1 MLLTVAAVMLPLCR
15 PKVRGAL
22 AARWHRACHR
32 AAPRAD
38 DEAVF
43 LAAIRAELR
52 AGASVRHAFV
62 AAAARV
68 PDLPLA
74 PAVRL
79 AQAGMPL
86 GEVGRAAAAALPV
99 NGRHATAALELTA
112 RTGARAAALF
122 GRLAERAAE
131 AQATVRERRALTAQA
146 RFSALVVAGLPV
158 LPAAVVTLTGGA
170 SSAAAAGPLGMVVL
184 VGGVALEVAGLG
196 VVVWLLRR
204 FGT

>member
-1 MLLTVAAVMLPLCR
+1 MLLIVALLLVLSR
-15 PKVRGAL
+15 SSVRRAL
-22 AARWHRACHR
+22 AARWRRAR
-32 AAPRAD
+32 RRVAPPAD

-43 LAAIRAELR
+43 LAAVRAELR

-79 AQAGMPL
+79 AQAGLQL
-86 GEVGRAAAAALPV
+86 GEVGRAAAGALPV
-99 NGRHATAALELTA
+99 NGAHVAAALEMTA
-112 RTGARAAALF
+112 ATGARAGALF

-131 AQATVRERRALTAQA
+131 VQAVHRERRTLTAQA
-146 RFSALVVAGLPV
+146 RFSALVVAALPV
-158 LPAAVVTLTGGA
+158 LPALVVTATGGA
-170 SSAAAAGPLGMVVL
+170 STAAASGPLGMLALGAGIVL
-184 VGGVALEVAGLG
+184 EIAGLG
-196 VVVWLLRR
+196 TVAWMLRR